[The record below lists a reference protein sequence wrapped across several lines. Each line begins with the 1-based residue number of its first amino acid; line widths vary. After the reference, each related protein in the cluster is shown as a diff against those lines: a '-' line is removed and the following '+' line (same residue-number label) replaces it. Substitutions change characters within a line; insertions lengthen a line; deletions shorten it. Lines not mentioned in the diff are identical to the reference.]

1 MCEFVHQV
9 LDPKT
14 CSEDTGP
21 SVGYR
26 LERRYLPRQI
36 RSGALVAAPVQTS
49 WRSRQEPGSPPSSR
63 IVLQMIDE
71 HFLTPQ
77 QRSLESTAAEVA
89 RRCRERLAFGTA
101 CGYDSG
107 TDCGTA
113 VARASFATVASQSRT
128 RSLRAAAPASS
139 TRRSGHWTSCRID
152 HTKLDVI
159 VVDEQ
164 QRLTIGR
171 PWITLA
177 IESAAGWS
185 RLLHLARS
193 AGSDCDRHV
202 HRACSTS
209 TRRRGREARDRR
221 IVAVLGFPTRI
232 HLDYAKAIPRRDAA
246 PGVRAKQQYG
256 ITKVRPVAHPHTWVA
271 TLNGCLARCC
281 ARSTRFL
288 VVEPLTLP
296 LMR

>member
-1 MCEFVHQV
+1 MQ
-9 LDPKT
+9 
-14 CSEDTGP
+14 
-21 SVGYR
+21 
-26 LERRYLPRQI
+26 
-36 RSGALVAAPVQTS
+36 
-49 WRSRQEPGSPPSSR
+49 
-63 IVLQMIDE
+63 
-71 HFLTPQ
+71 
-77 QRSLESTAAEVA
+77 
-89 RRCRERLAFGTA
+89 
-101 CGYDSG
+101 
-107 TDCGTA
+107 
-113 VARASFATVASQSRT
+113 
-128 RSLRAAAPASS
+128 
-139 TRRSGHWTSCRID
+139 ID

-209 TRRRGREARDRR
+209 TRRRGWQARDRR

-232 HLDYAKAIPRRDAA
+232 HLDNAKEFHGVMLRRACE
-246 PGVRAKQQYG
+246 QYG
-256 ITKVRPVAHPHTWVA
+256 ITKVRPVAQPHTWVA